1 MIAEREVPLKSF
13 QTLNFEGGE
22 GFEILPLPQ
31 RSVGF
36 CKHVGFVGG
45 TE

>member
-1 MIAEREVPLKSF
+1 MIAENEVSIKSF
-13 QTLNFEGGE
+13 KPLNVEGGK
-22 GFEILPLPQ
+22 GFKILPLPQ